1 MAVNGI
7 ELQVGQ
13 KWRCRDGESRV
24 VTSYDGSDTG
34 FPWSVN
40 GAFWVTRN
48 GRDYDDKEG
57 CIDLIELLSGPGFV
71 APVPEGFTPWAGG
84 EQPAETVGKRVHAH
98 FRDTTATADAEQADD
113 FRWENTNSE
122 DDIVAYKVVV
132 DTPAKTDIY
141 EKLYRA
147 QCAALQPAMDI
158 VQHNAGYFGASAGDD
173 KGAVIGKFFTNWASE
188 KLAAPR
194 PGVIDDYTKPDTR
207 EYTGGKVNYYEVE
220 IKSPTREGRAPYT
233 AECNDIIEALG
244 MTFAE
249 GEAFKANWR
258 GAAARKNLSKRG
270 YTDGLYDAEKV
281 VFYGQRMVV
290 QQKGGV

>member
-40 GAFWVTRN
+40 GVLWVTRN
-48 GRDYDDKEG
+48 GRDYDHKESR
-57 CIDLIELLSGPGFV
+57 IDLIELLSGPGFV
-71 APVPEGFTPWAGG
+71 APVPEGFTPWTGG

-98 FRDTTATADAEQADD
+98 FRNTAATTDAQLADD
-113 FRWENTNSE
+113 FSWKNTNSE
-122 DDIVAYKVVV
+122 DDIVAYKVV

-158 VQHNAGYFGASAGDD
+158 VQHNAGYFGASVGDD

-207 EYTGGKVNYYEVE
+207 EYTGGSVNYYTVEVT
-220 IKSPTREGRAPYT
+220 KPTTAALPYT
-233 AECNDIIEALG
+233 AECNDIIEALQ
-244 MTFAE
+244 MNYAE
-249 GEAFKANWR
+249 GNAFKAIWR
-258 GAAARKNLSKRG
+258 ATAARLGISKRG

>member
-13 KWRCRDGESRV
+13 VWRVANGVSTGPLALNHGDADYPFWDRVNHATYTNDGRRFL
-24 VTSYDGSDTG
+24 DDTD
-34 FPWSVN
+34 PEDVL
-40 GAFWVTRN
+40 V
-48 GRDYDDKEG
+48 
-57 CIDLIELLSGPGFV
+57 ELLSGPGFV
-71 APVPEGFTPWAGG
+71 EPVPEGFTPWAGG

-98 FRDTTATADAEQADD
+98 FRNTTATADAEQADD
-113 FRWENTNSE
+113 FSWKNTNSE
-122 DDIVAYKVVV
+122 DDIVAYKVAELE
-132 DTPAKTDIY
+132 D
-141 EKLYRA
+141 L
-147 QCAALQPAMDI
+147 
-158 VQHNAGYFGASAGDD
+158 
-173 KGAVIGKFFTNWASE
+173 
-188 KLAAPR
+188 PR

-207 EYTGGKVNYYEVE
+207 EYTGGKVNYYEVA
-220 IKSPTREGRAPYT
+220 IKCPTREGRAPYT